1 MVEGINND
9 VTIGAIMSGGHVFLQ
24 QPLHPSYPSLNI
36 LQNCMFQSYSMGNT
50 PKLPELTDDAICCAP
65 IDGIWYRVQIISHN
79 PEIQTCLVKYLDF
92 GGYFSVSSSE
102 LRQIRTDFMTVPF
115 QAMECLLSNIK
126 PAGNYFYFFFIFMIL
141 DKIEIYLNYR
151 N

>member
-36 LQNCMFQSYSMGNT
+36 LQNCMFQSYSIGNT
-50 PKLPELTDDAICCAP
+50 PKLPELLDDAICCAP
-65 IDGIWYRVQIISHN
+65 IDGIWYRVQIVSHN

-92 GGYFSVSSSE
+92 GGYFSVSSTE
-102 LRQIRTDFMTVPF
+102 LRQIRKDFMTVPF

-126 PAGNYFYFFFIFMIL
+126 PAGNFFFMVNFDVL
-141 DKIEIYLNYR
+141 LKII
-151 N
+151 